1 MNVTMFQYTLWTWRW
16 IWLIFLLLKFWH
28 PRRIFDVP
36 MNKTL
41 QELSSS
47 ITKAVQYYMTQR
59 TPDNT
64 LHPHTHAHTYTHMH
78 TLHTF
83 TNQMSTV
90 CLLIAPVTRFSNVPF
105 KRCKQD
111 AYCPHAHTYTHTRAT
126 PYNAA
131 CGVPCLGRY
140 DMTHM
145 FLVLCWPAWTV
156 RPRWIS
162 TPFRGSG
169 VDLHLWLCSDVVSHV
184 PFPLMYFA
192 TSLAKKVLKVNFC
205 FWNIENMDM
214 RQTLIVF
221 WI

>member
-1 MNVTMFQYTLWTWRW
+1 
-16 IWLIFLLLKFWH
+16 
-28 PRRIFDVP
+28 

-111 AYCPHAHTYTHTRAT
+111 AYCPHAHTHIRTLEQLRTMQRA
-126 PYNAA
+126 
-131 CGVPCLGRY
+131 VCLASAG
-140 DMTHM
+140 M
-145 FLVLCWPAWTV
+145 
-156 RPRWIS
+156 I
-162 TPFRGSG
+162 
-169 VDLHLWLCSDVVSHV
+169 
-184 PFPLMYFA
+184 
-192 TSLAKKVLKVNFC
+192 
-205 FWNIENMDM
+205 
-214 RQTLIVF
+214 
-221 WI
+221 

>member
-1 MNVTMFQYTLWTWRW
+1 MFQWIKHYRNSPLQLPKPCNITWLRGLRT
-16 IWLIFLLLKFWH
+16 IPFILT
-28 PRRIFDVP
+28 P
-36 MNKTL
+36 M
-41 QELSSS
+41 
-47 ITKAVQYYMTQR
+47 
-59 TPDNT
+59 
-64 LHPHTHAHTYTHMH
+64 HTHTHTCILYIPSLTR
-78 TLHTF
+78 
-83 TNQMSTV
+83 
-90 CLLIAPVTRFSNVPF
+90 CLQYVYWLLQWHGSAMFHLS
-105 KRCKQD
+105 KQD

-126 PYNAA
+126 LYNAA

-205 FWNIENMDM
+205 FWNIENIDM

-221 WI
+221 WK